1 VRCSIATTINFS
13 LCFFYAIPDESE
25 LLAVEEEDAADL
37 NAAAEVDDEGSSG
50 DVTLLPFP
58 ASSNDDVTS
67 GWIDVTGGKV
77 T

>member
-1 VRCSIATTINFS
+1 MRCSIATTINFS

-25 LLAVEEEDAADL
+25 LLAVEEEAADL
-37 NAAAEVDDEGSSG
+37 NAAADVDDEGSSG